1 MRVLLVGAGAVGQ
14 VYGYFFQKGG
24 AKIAFLVKPS
34 HLSWARDGFKLSN
47 LSKKREH
54 NLAGYGLFTDPAE
67 AMRETWDVVI
77 LCVPTD
83 ALQKGPWLDDV
94 LSGLGTAT
102 LVTLQPGIDV
112 TEKISARAPAGSV
125 VAGLIGIVAYAA
137 PLPGESLPACTAY
150 WLPPFMRSFFSG
162 AGESGATRARQVYA
176 ILKRGGMPI
185 GLRKS
190 VGLATAVGSALVGAL
205 VLAIEAAG
213 WNFARF
219 RSDEALLQ
227 LAQRSA
233 FEYASVAAKHH
244 GVVVPVAARLFRPGI
259 LRVITR
265 VAPMVMPFDLEV
277 YLREHFTK
285 VGAQM
290 HEGLAEAIATGWRQ
304 GQKVT
309 ALEDLGTRLGLP
321 QRGAA

>member
-1 MRVLLVGAGAVGQ
+1 M
-14 VYGYFFQKGG
+14 
-24 AKIAFLVKPS
+24 
-34 HLSWARDGFKLSN
+34 
-47 LSKKREH
+47 
-54 NLAGYGLFTDPAE
+54 
-67 AMRETWDVVI
+67 
-77 LCVPTD
+77 LCVPAD

-112 TEKISARAPAGSV
+112 IERMSARAPAGSV
-125 VAGLIGIVAYAA
+125 VAGRIGIVAYAA

-150 WLPPFMRSFFSG
+150 WLPPFMRSTFSG
-162 AGESGATRARQVYA
+162 AGDSGATRARQVYA
-176 ILKRGGMPI
+176 VLKRGGMPV
-185 GLRKS
+185 GLSKN
-190 VGLATAVGSALVGAL
+190 VGLATAVGSALLGAL
-205 VLAIEAAG
+205 VLTLEAAG
-213 WNFARF
+213 WSFARF
-219 RSDEALLQ
+219 RSDKALLQ

-244 GVVVPVAARLFRPGI
+244 GVGVPVAARLLRPGI

-265 VAPMVMPFDLEV
+265 VAPMVMPFDFEV

-285 VGAQM
+285 VGPQM
-290 HEGLAEAIATGWRQ
+290 HEGLAEAIATGRRQ

-309 ALEDLGTRLGLP
+309 ALEVLGKRLGLA